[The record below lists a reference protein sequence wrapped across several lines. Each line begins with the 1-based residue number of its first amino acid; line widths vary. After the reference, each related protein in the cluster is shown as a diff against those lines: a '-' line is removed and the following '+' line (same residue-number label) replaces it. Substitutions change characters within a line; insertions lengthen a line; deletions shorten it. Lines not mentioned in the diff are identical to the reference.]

1 MQFHRST
8 SSDKPPGHNTMLVIT
23 IITSTPCE
31 QGLWAKPPFLAT
43 FIKHRPCDGMR
54 MGWLDLFNALIN
66 NAFHKKGG
74 QVAGNDKN
82 CIGNTYF

>member
-1 MQFHRST
+1 
-8 SSDKPPGHNTMLVIT
+8 MLVIT
-23 IITSTPCE
+23 IITSTPSE
-31 QGLWAKPPFLAT
+31 QGLWAKPPFLVT

-74 QVAGNDKN
+74 KLAGNDKN

>member
-8 SSDKPPGHNTMLVIT
+8 SSDKPPEHNTMLVIT

-54 MGWLDLFNALIN
+54 MGGLNLFNALIN
-66 NAFHKKGG
+66 NAFNKK
-74 QVAGNDKN
+74 
-82 CIGNTYF
+82 

>member
-1 MQFHRST
+1 
-8 SSDKPPGHNTMLVIT
+8 MLVIT

-54 MGWLDLFNALIN
+54 MGWLDLFNVLIN

-74 QVAGNDKN
+74 KVTAMIKIVLEIPIFEIAIFQ
-82 CIGNTYF
+82 

>member
-1 MQFHRST
+1 
-8 SSDKPPGHNTMLVIT
+8 MLVIT

-54 MGWLDLFNALIN
+54 MGWLYLFNALIN
-66 NAFHKKGG
+66 NAFHQKDRG
-74 QVAGNDKN
+74 VAGKKKK
-82 CIGNTYF
+82 CIENTYF

>member
-1 MQFHRST
+1 
-8 SSDKPPGHNTMLVIT
+8 MLVIT

-43 FIKHRPCDGMR
+43 FIKHRPFDGMR

-66 NAFHKKGG
+66 NAFHKKDGK
-74 QVAGNDKN
+74 VAGNDKN

>member
-1 MQFHRST
+1 
-8 SSDKPPGHNTMLVIT
+8 
-23 IITSTPCE
+23 
-31 QGLWAKPPFLAT
+31 
-43 FIKHRPCDGMR
+43 MR

-74 QVAGNDKN
+74 KVAGNDKN